1 MTRVQAIAMQSD
13 SDQEQFDAAPPNPLV
28 LIHNCL
34 RGRYHWVALL
44 LVIGG
49 AIGAAVGYL
58 AAAPSYRC
66 IGQVQIKPNM
76 PRILYENE
84 QNATMPR
91 FDAFVESQI
100 TLIKSSRV
108 IDAAAQSR
116 LWQQTPGVR
125 SPGAGELFENLEVTR
140 TKNGEILTIACV
152 LPEPRQ
158 AQTAVQS
165 IIETYVQLYVA
176 ADAESARQRLEVL
189 ETRRT
194 ALAAEL
200 NELEGKI
207 VAIAHEYG
215 SKSLDPVYQA
225 KLGEL
230 QKLES
235 ELNRIRLTIAN
246 VDEMES
252 PTPTTAPAQSA
263 QAVTLAMTPDVA
275 ARFSPEVRDQL
286 RRVRESE
293 LQLTRLEGRL
303 GANHPEVVENR
314 RITAKLQTELENAV
328 TAFQL
333 AQEQTGAAG
342 NPAGTM
348 IPLPTELTLL
358 RQREQKIQKLYESA
372 KTDMVTLGRKQLTIE
387 SLRAEAAAAKTKLD
401 EVDRRIDQLNV
412 ESTLSGRVSVISH
425 GELPRAP
432 YKDRRAAFTAV
443 GGIGGAGVGPAVLIL
458 LGLLDSRFRTTTD
471 ARQRLG
477 GGARILGALPHVP
490 DDETDPEA
498 IASAAHGVH
507 QIRVLLQVQ
516 ANRDGRRVFAMTS
529 PTPGCGK
536 TSITSALGYSFAA
549 SNSRT
554 LLIDLDL
561 ISGGLSSRVPRVP
574 VAALPPPA
582 PSSAVKYIAAPLT
595 PEVSQPPATT
605 TFITNQ
611 TLPQHLQQN
620 PALPTVEGMLGNDTL
635 GADIEDNLSADRAQV
650 MPADAPEV
658 TCFTVR
664 PSNETSGIKSPG
676 RRRSIFAEGGELP
689 GGLLD
694 VIDGRPLNE
703 CVWQTDDPHLAILPL
718 GGAGAQQ
725 VSRLSP
731 EMLRRIIREARSRF
745 ETILIDT
752 GPILGSIEASM
763 VAAEADAVL
772 MAVSRGEQ
780 RAMTEQA
787 LEMVIATGANIGGI
801 IFNRAAST
809 DVMMSGSS
817 AQSRSGFS
825 QAAIRLRGGN
835 VNVNRSGSGVGPL
848 AHAVVSTGSPVRME
862 N

>member
-1 MTRVQAIAMQSD
+1 MTRVQAITVPSE
-13 SDQEQFDAAPPNPLV
+13 SEHEQADAAPPNPLM

-34 RGRYHWVALL
+34 RGRYHSVAVL

-49 AIGAAVGYL
+49 LVGAATGYI
-58 AAAPSYRC
+58 ASAPSYRC
-66 IGQVQIKPNM
+66 VGQVQIKPNM

-108 IDAAAQSR
+108 IEAAAQSK

-125 SPGAGELFENLEVTR
+125 SPGAGKLFENLEVTR
-140 TKNGEILTIACV
+140 TKNGEILTIACI
-152 LPEPRQ
+152 LPDPRQ
-158 AQTAVQS
+158 SQTAVQS
-165 IIETYVQLYVA
+165 VTETYVQLYVS

-189 ETRRT
+189 ETRRGT
-194 ALAAEL
+194 LATEL

-207 VAIAHEYG
+207 VAIANEYG

-235 ELNRIRLTIAN
+235 ELNRVRLTIAN
-246 VDEMES
+246 VDDD
-252 PTPTTAPAQSA
+252 PQAPTTAPAQASQQ
-263 QAVTLAMTPDVA
+263 QAVTLAMTPEVA

-286 RRVRESE
+286 RRVRDSE
-293 LQLTRLEGRL
+293 LELTRMEGRL
-303 GANHPEVVENR
+303 GNSHPEVVENR
-314 RITAKLQTELENAV
+314 RVAAKLQADLENAV

-333 AQEQTGAAG
+333 AQEQAPRAE
-342 NPAGTM
+342 NPAGSP
-348 IPLPTELTLL
+348 IALPSELTLL
-358 RQREQKIQKLYESA
+358 RQREQKIQKLYESVKIDA
-372 KTDMVTLGRKQLTIE
+372 VSLGRKQLAID
-387 SLRAEAAAAKTKLD
+387 SLRAEAGGVKTKLD

-412 ESTLSGRVSVISH
+412 ESALSGRVSVISN
-425 GELPRAP
+425 GELPRVP
-432 YKDRRAAFTAV
+432 YKDRRAAFTTV
-443 GGIGGAGVGPAVLIL
+443 GGIGGAGLGPAILIL
-458 LGLLDSRFRTTTD
+458 FGLLDSRFRTTTD
-471 ARQRLG
+471 ARQKLG
-477 GGARILGALPHVP
+477 GGARILGALPHVA
-490 DDETDPEA
+490 EGEADPEA
-498 IASAAHGVH
+498 LAAAAHGVH

-529 PTPGCGK
+529 PTPGTGK

-561 ISGGLSSRVPRVP
+561 LSGGLSSRVPMVP
-574 VAALPPPA
+574 VPVLPSPGTT
-582 PSSAVKYIAAPLT
+582 SAVRYIAPPKT
-595 PEVSQPPATT
+595 PSAQPPTASVQSDD
-605 TFITNQ
+605 Q
-611 TLPQHLQQN
+611 TIAQHLQQT
-620 PALPTVEGMLGNDTL
+620 ASLPTVEGMLGNDAL
-635 GADIEDNLSADRAQV
+635 AEVEDNLSASGA
-650 MPADAPEV
+650 EV
-658 TCFTVR
+658 VPIDGSEMKTFVVR
-664 PSNETSGIKSPG
+664 SAGAAAGSSR
-676 RRRSIFAEGGELP
+676 RRRSMFIDGGELP

-694 VIDGRPLNE
+694 LIEGRPLNE
-703 CVWQTDDPHLAILPL
+703 CVWQTDVPHLSILPL
-718 GGAGAQQ
+718 GGAGPQQ

-752 GPILGSIEASM
+752 GPVLGSIEASM

-780 RAMTEQA
+780 RANTEQA
-787 LEMVIATGANIGGI
+787 LEMVMATGANIGGI
-801 IFNRAAST
+801 IFNRAAPS

-825 QAAIRLRGGN
+825 QAAIRLRGGK
-835 VNVNRSGSGVGPL
+835 VNRSGSGMGPL
-848 AHAVVSTGSPVRME
+848 ARAVVSTGSPVHME
-862 N
+862 S